1 MQEWIQLYGY
11 QPVKHS
17 VHIILY
23 GIYFAWM
30 SWDRLYNKMNMAK
43 VVFKSRNRTLKQF
56 PELFKC
62 FQREMS
68 LHTWVTLA
76 YNYMSIT
83 NNNVLQ
89 RKTEVVIEK
98 LFSIIN
104 LYYNLR
110 KIKKIGITVLS
121 KWILVVRSS
130 IFIKK

>member
-1 MQEWIQLYGY
+1 MQDWIQLYGY

-17 VHIILY
+17 VHIILR

-43 VVFKSRNRTLKQF
+43 VGFKSGNRTVKQF

-68 LHTWVTLA
+68 LHPSVTLV

-83 NNNVLQ
+83 NNNVSL
-89 RKTEVVIEK
+89 RKTEVIMEE
-98 LFSIIN
+98 FFHIIN
-104 LYYNLR
+104 LYFLSSDKYTEREFKFYQNL
-110 KIKKIGITVLS
+110 
-121 KWILVVRSS
+121 
-130 IFIKK
+130 F